1 MGFYRCLAICE
12 CIPLYNRHVSSTK
25 RICPDLSLVVPCYR
39 EEANLIDLHAA
50 VESALGQDLDWEL
63 VLVDDGS
70 PDKTL
75 HVAEG
80 LAKRDQRVK
89 VIGFSRNFGKEAAML
104 AGLEYSSGQRVVIM
118 DGDLQ
123 HPPSL
128 IPEMLQKMDEED
140 ADQVIARRDRA
151 GDPAV
156 RTGLSRLYY
165 RFVNSMMDVQLAD
178 GAGDFRVLSRRAV
191 RAILSMPE
199 AQRFSKGLFSWIGFP
214 TAEITYRN
222 VQREGGESS
231 WSTRKLFNYAIDSV
245 LSFNSRPL
253 RAVIWLGGGVFSL
266 GVLYFI
272 YLFVSWLISGVSA
285 PGYITTIA
293 AIIAFGGVQLAS
305 IGIVGEYVGRIYTE
319 VKRRP
324 HYIVATEEN
333 VCR

>member
-1 MGFYRCLAICE
+1 MNSKE
-12 CIPLYNRHVSSTK
+12 
-25 RICPDLSLVVPCYR
+25 RIYHGLSLVVPCYR

-50 VESALGQDLDWEL
+50 VEAALGHDNEWEL

-75 HVAEG
+75 QVAKD
-80 LAKRDQRVK
+80 LAEQDRRVK

-104 AGLEYSSGQRVVIM
+104 AGLEYSSGQRVVVM

-128 IPEMLQKMDEED
+128 IPEMLKKMDEED
-140 ADQVIARRDRA
+140 ADQVIARRNRT
-151 GDPAV
+151 GDSAV

-165 RFVNSMMDVQLAD
+165 RFVNSMINVQLAD
-178 GAGDFRVLSRRAV
+178 GAGDLRVLSRRAV

-199 AQRFSKGLFSWIGFP
+199 TQRFSKGLFSWIGFP
-214 TAEITYRN
+214 TAEITYQN

-272 YLFVSWLISGVSA
+272 YLFVSWLINGVSA

-293 AIIAFGGVQLAS
+293 AIIGFGGVQLAS

-324 HYIVATEEN
+324 HYIVSVEEN
-333 VCR
+333 L

>member
-1 MGFYRCLAICE
+1 M
-12 CIPLYNRHVSSTK
+12 SSKERTY
-25 RICPDLSLVVPCYR
+25 PDLSLVVPCYR
-39 EEANLIDLHAA
+39 EEANLIDLYAA
-50 VESALGQDLDWEL
+50 VEVALGHDIDWEL

-80 LAKRDQRVK
+80 LAKRDRRVK

-128 IPEMLQKMDEED
+128 IPEMLKKMDEEN
-140 ADQVIARRDRA
+140 ADQVIARRDRT

-165 RFVNSMMDVQLAD
+165 RFVNSMMDVKLAD

-253 RAVIWLGGGVFSL
+253 RAVIWLGGGVFTL

-272 YLFVSWLISGVSA
+272 YLFVSWMISGVSA

-333 VCR
+333 L

>member
-1 MGFYRCLAICE
+1 
-12 CIPLYNRHVSSTK
+12 
-25 RICPDLSLVVPCYR
+25 
-39 EEANLIDLHAA
+39 
-50 VESALGQDLDWEL
+50 
-63 VLVDDGS
+63 
-70 PDKTL
+70 
-75 HVAEG
+75 
-80 LAKRDQRVK
+80 
-89 VIGFSRNFGKEAAML
+89 
-104 AGLEYSSGQRVVIM
+104 
-118 DGDLQ
+118 
-123 HPPSL
+123 
-128 IPEMLQKMDEED
+128 MDEED
-140 ADQVIARRDRA
+140 ADQVIVRRDRT

-156 RTGLSRLYY
+156 RTALSRLYY

-178 GAGDFRVLSRRAV
+178 GAGDFRMLTRRAV
-191 RAILSMPE
+191 GAILSMPE
-199 AQRFSKGLFSWIGFP
+199 AQRFSKGLFYWTELP

-222 VQREGGESS
+222 VRREGGESS

-253 RAVIWLGGGVFSL
+253 RAVIWLGGGVFTL

-272 YLFVSWLISGVSA
+272 YLFVSWMISGVSA

-333 VCR
+333 LEHGYRGGDNTG

>member
-1 MGFYRCLAICE
+1 MNSKE
-12 CIPLYNRHVSSTK
+12 
-25 RICPDLSLVVPCYR
+25 RIYHGLSLVVPCYR

-50 VESALGQDLDWEL
+50 VEAALGHDNEWEL

-75 HVAEG
+75 QVAKD
-80 LAKRDQRVK
+80 LAEQDRRVK

-104 AGLEYSSGQRVVIM
+104 AGLEYSSGQRVVVM

-128 IPEMLQKMDEED
+128 IPEMLKKMDEED
-140 ADQVIARRDRA
+140 VDQVIARRNRT
-151 GDPAV
+151 GDSAV

-199 AQRFSKGLFSWIGFP
+199 TQRFSKGLFSWIGFP
-214 TAEITYRN
+214 TAEITYQN

-272 YLFVSWLISGVSA
+272 YLFVSWLINGVSA

-293 AIIAFGGVQLAS
+293 AIIGFGGVQLAS

-324 HYIVATEEN
+324 HYIVSVEEN
-333 VCR
+333 L

>member
-1 MGFYRCLAICE
+1 MWFYCCLTLRK
-12 CIPLYNRHVSSTK
+12 CIPLYNEYVNSSELVF
-25 RICPDLSLVVPCYR
+25 PDLSLVVPCYR

-50 VESALGQDLDWEL
+50 IEAALGNAIDWEFI
-63 VLVDDGS
+63 LVDDGS
-70 PDKTL
+70 PDGTL
-75 HVAEG
+75 QVARD
-80 LAKRDQRVK
+80 LATQDGRVK

-104 AGLEYSSGQRVVIM
+104 AGLEYSNGQRVVIM

-128 IPEMLQKMDEED
+128 IPQMLKKMDEED
-140 ADQVIARRDRA
+140 VDQVIARRDRT
-151 GDPAV
+151 GDPAM

-165 RFVNSMMDVQLAD
+165 RFVNSMMDVELAD

-199 AQRFSKGLFSWIGFP
+199 AQRFSKGIFSWIGFP
-214 TAEITYRN
+214 TAEITYQN
-222 VQREGGESS
+222 VQREGGETS

-253 RAVIWLGGGVFSL
+253 RAVIWLGGVVFAL
-266 GVLYFI
+266 GVVYFI
-272 YLFVSWLISGVSA
+272 YLFISWLINGVSA

-305 IGIVGEYVGRIYTE
+305 IGIIGEYVGRIYTE

-324 HYIVATEEN
+324 HYIVSVEEN
-333 VCR
+333 F

>member
-1 MGFYRCLAICE
+1 
-12 CIPLYNRHVSSTK
+12 
-25 RICPDLSLVVPCYR
+25 
-39 EEANLIDLHAA
+39 
-50 VESALGQDLDWEL
+50 
-63 VLVDDGS
+63 
-70 PDKTL
+70 
-75 HVAEG
+75 
-80 LAKRDQRVK
+80 
-89 VIGFSRNFGKEAAML
+89 ML
-104 AGLEYSSGQRVVIM
+104 AGLDYSSGQRVVIM

-128 IPEMLQKMDEED
+128 IPEMLKKMDEED
-140 ADQVIARRDRA
+140 ANQVIARRDRTE
-151 GDPAV
+151 DPAM

-165 RFVNSMMDVQLAD
+165 RFVNSMMDVRLAD

-191 RAILSMPE
+191 RAILSMPD

-222 VQREGGESS
+222 VQREGGETS

-253 RAVIWLGGGVFSL
+253 RAVIWLGGEVFTL

-272 YLFVSWLISGVSA
+272 YLFISWLVHGVSA

-333 VCR
+333 ICTLRPCNYEYVRFSVEQVTKQ